1 MTRLRRLWP
10 LPALALCA
18 VLPWLPGLP
27 LFWVTLLNY
36 AGISSIVVIGLV
48 VLTGIGG
55 MTSFGQ
61 ASFVG
66 FGAYTTALLST
77 QAGVSPWL
85 ALPAAIAVSAV
96 AALVIGQVTL
106 RLSGHYLALGTIAW
120 SVSLYYTFANL
131 DFFGRNDGISGIPP
145 LSVAGVKLI
154 DSRLYFTVVW
164 AGVVLALVATA
175 NLLDSR
181 AGRAIRALRGGALA
195 AASFGVNTA
204 RTRTLA
210 FVYAAILAAF
220 AGWLY
225 AHMQR
230 SVNPTP
236 FGVNAGIEYLLM
248 AVVGGAAHLPGALLG
263 AALVTLVNDRLQDLL
278 PKLLGAQGNFETIA
292 FGLIMVVVL
301 QTAPEGLWPHL
312 ARIRPQRHRRPRRA
326 PVLPV
331 RLNPARGSLILEV
344 QKLRKLFGGLVA
356 VNDISFDLRAGE
368 IVGLIGPN
376 GAGKST
382 TFNLLTGVATPDGG
396 DVRFQG
402 ESLAGLPA
410 RAIARLGIAR
420 SFQHVKLVASMSVIE
435 NVAIGAHLRGT
446 AGALRGLLRLDRSEE
461 AGLLTEAAWQLERVG
476 LLDQADRPATSL
488 PLGKQRIVE
497 IARALSLDPVLLLL
511 DEPAAGLRHNEKVE
525 LATLLRRLRQEG
537 MAILLVEHDMDF
549 VMTLADRLVVMDF
562 GTKLAEGPPQS
573 VRRDPAVIEAYLG
586 SVA

>member
-1 MTRLRRLWP
+1 
-10 LPALALCA
+10 
-18 VLPWLPGLP
+18 
-27 LFWVTLLNY
+27 
-36 AGISSIVVIGLV
+36 
-48 VLTGIGG
+48 
-55 MTSFGQ
+55 
-61 ASFVG
+61 
-66 FGAYTTALLST
+66 
-77 QAGVSPWL
+77 
-85 ALPAAIAVSAV
+85 
-96 AALVIGQVTL
+96 
-106 RLSGHYLALGTIAW
+106 
-120 SVSLYYTFANL
+120 
-131 DFFGRNDGISGIPP
+131 
-145 LSVAGVKLI
+145 
-154 DSRLYFTVVW
+154 
-164 AGVVLALVATA
+164 
-175 NLLDSR
+175 
-181 AGRAIRALRGGALA
+181 
-195 AASFGVNTA
+195 
-204 RTRTLA
+204 
-210 FVYAAILAAF
+210 
-220 AGWLY
+220 
-225 AHMQR
+225 
-230 SVNPTP
+230 
-236 FGVNAGIEYLLM
+236 
-248 AVVGGAAHLPGALLG
+248 
-263 AALVTLVNDRLQDLL
+263 
-278 PKLLGAQGNFETIA
+278 
-292 FGLIMVVVL
+292 
-301 QTAPEGLWPHL
+301 
-312 ARIRPQRHRRPRRA
+312 
-326 PVLPV
+326 
-331 RLNPARGSLILEV
+331 V